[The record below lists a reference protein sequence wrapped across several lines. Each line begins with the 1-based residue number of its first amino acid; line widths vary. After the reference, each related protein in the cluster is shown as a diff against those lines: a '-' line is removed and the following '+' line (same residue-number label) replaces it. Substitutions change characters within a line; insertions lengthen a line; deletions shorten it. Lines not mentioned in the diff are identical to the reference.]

1 VRKLLVTGGSGF
13 IGSNLIRHLL
23 AKYDDYFIVNLDKLT
38 YAGNP
43 ENLRDLES
51 DGRYSFIHAD
61 ICDAAAVAKGVE
73 GAWAVVN
80 MAAETHVDRSL
91 IDVGPFIQTDIY
103 GAFVVLEAARRAG
116 VERFLHMST
125 DEVYGPRFP
134 EDPANETDALT
145 PANPYAASKAG
156 GEQQCLSYFR
166 AYGLPV
172 VVARSRNNIGPW
184 QHVEKVV
191 PLFITNAL
199 DDQPLPLY
207 GEGLQVRDRF
217 FVEDNCA
224 ALDLILHEGKP
235 GDAYNVGADNER
247 SNLEVA
253 ETILAMLEKPLS
265 LVRLVE
271 DRAAHDARYS
281 VDTSKL
287 RALGWSPALD
297 YETAME
303 RTVAWYR
310 DNRWWWEKVKSGDYA
325 TYYQRQY
332 SERLKRS
339 RGLVD

>member
-23 AKYDDYFIVNLDKLT
+23 AKYEDYEVVNLDKLT

-43 ENLRDLES
+43 ENLRDL
-51 DGRYSFIHAD
+51 DGDRRYSFIHGD
-61 ICDAAAVAKGVE
+61 ICDPAVVANAMD
-73 GAWAVVN
+73 GAWGVLN
-80 MAAETHVDRSL
+80 LAAETHVDRSL
-91 IDVGPFIQTDIY
+91 INVEPFIHTDIY
-103 GAFVVLEAARRAG
+103 GAFVVLEAARKAG

-134 EDPANETDALT
+134 EDPARETDVLT

-199 DDQPLPLY
+199 DGLPLPLY
-207 GEGLQVRDRF
+207 GEGSQVRDHF

-224 ALDLILHEGKP
+224 ALDLLLHQGVSGE
-235 GDAYNVGADNER
+235 AYNLGADNER

-265 LVRLVE
+265 LVRLVQ

-281 VDTSKL
+281 LDMAKL
-287 RALGWSPALD
+287 QALGWSPAVD
-297 YETAME
+297 YENAME

-310 DNRWWWEKVKSGDYA
+310 DNRWWWQKVKSGDYA
-325 TYYQRQY
+325 TYYERQY
-332 SERLKRS
+332 SERLERS
-339 RGLVD
+339 RGLPD